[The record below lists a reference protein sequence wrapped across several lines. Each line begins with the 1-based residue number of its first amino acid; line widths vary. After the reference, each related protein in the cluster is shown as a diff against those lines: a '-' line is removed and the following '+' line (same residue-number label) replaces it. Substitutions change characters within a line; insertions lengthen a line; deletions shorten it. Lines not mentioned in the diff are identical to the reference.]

1 MGKPS
6 ADGERERTRPAK
18 AAEAE
23 ATEMTILAATTSHR
37 GSGEPVRMEAVR
49 AEALFASTLQ
59 RSQSPS
65 PDQVRREVTST
76 LRRLGTGGCA
86 EWLAGEFGDHP
97 DAAVARMTWAVE
109 TIRSVYPTGPT
120 ASTVPAP
127 ASIPLE
133 PAS

>member
-1 MGKPS
+1 MW
-6 ADGERERTRPAK
+6 PAK

-23 ATEMTILAATTSHR
+23 ATEMTILAATSHR
-37 GSGEPVRMEAVR
+37 ASDEPVRMEAVR

-86 EWLAGEFGDHP
+86 ERLAGEFGDHP
-97 DAAVARMTWAVE
+97 DAAVARMTWAVQ
-109 TIRSVYPTGPT
+109 TIRSVYPTGPTGPT

-127 ASIPLE
+127 TSIPLE